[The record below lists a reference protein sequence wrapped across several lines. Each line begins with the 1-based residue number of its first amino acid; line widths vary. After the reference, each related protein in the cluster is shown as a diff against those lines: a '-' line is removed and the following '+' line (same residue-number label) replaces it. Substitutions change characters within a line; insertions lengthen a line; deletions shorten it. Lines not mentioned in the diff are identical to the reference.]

1 MTSQNLIA
9 VALVAT
15 FLAGCTGGNQS
26 MGREAAPSPATGVSV
41 SGEAV
46 VGVSTQG

>member
-1 MTSQNLIA
+1 MISQNLIA
-9 VALVAT
+9 LAVAT
-15 FLAGCTGGNQS
+15 AFLAGCTGGNQS
-26 MGREAAPSPATGVSV
+26 MGRETTPSPATGVSI